1 MLVLSAS
8 YGVCVDNVSSSLMA
22 HIRINPAASKI
33 NSKNKDFRKQK
44 RRFGKGEPNMS
55 TRKALL
61 G

>member
-1 MLVLSAS
+1 
-8 YGVCVDNVSSSLMA
+8 MA